1 MQYAKCNEGT
11 PSEGHFIN
19 RGVKVMFNFEG
30 KTAVITGGAGYL
42 LLPVCRGL
50 LEHGAN
56 VVIGDINPGQIET
69 AESELGCPERTLG
82 VVFDAGD
89 ESSADSLMQ
98 SAVDR
103 FGKVDILIIGT
114 AGSAGKGIDEITTAD
129 FDRANY
135 LNITSAFYLARLA
148 ANQMRNGGSII
159 FISSMY
165 GLIAPNPSNY
175 LPLGLS
181 PNPVD
186 YGVGKAGLCQLA
198 RYLAASWGR
207 RGIRVNTVAPG
218 AFPNNG
224 IYKENT
230 EFKKVLSD
238 KCMLGRVGER
248 EEIAGAVVFLAS
260 DDASFVSGQVLSVD
274 GGVTAW

>member
-1 MQYAKCNEGT
+1 
-11 PSEGHFIN
+11 
-19 RGVKVMFNFEG
+19 MFNFEG
-30 KTAVITGGAGYL
+30 KTALITGGAGYL

-56 VVIGDINPGQIET
+56 VVIGDINVRQIET
-69 AESELGCPERTLG
+69 ATSELGCPGRTLG
-82 VVFDAGD
+82 VVFDAAD
-89 ESSADSLMQ
+89 ESSADNLMR

-103 FGKVDILIIGT
+103 FGKVDILVVGT
-114 AGSAGKGIDEITTAD
+114 AGSAGKGVDEITTGE

-135 LNITSAFYLARLA
+135 MNICAAFYIARLA
-148 ANQMRNGGSII
+148 AQQMDQGGSII

-175 LPLGLS
+175 LPLGLA

-198 RYLAASWGR
+198 RYLAAAWGR

-224 IYKENT
+224 IYKDNA
-230 EFKKVLSD
+230 EFLKVLSD

-248 EEIAGAVVFLAS
+248 DEAAGAVVFLAS
-260 DDASFVSGQVLSVD
+260 DDASFVTGQVLSVD